1 MVWYFSNYV
10 VTFKLKKMFFVC
22 GFACECSANKGEGI
36 RPRGAKV
43 TASYGLLDMVLRTEL
58 SSSGRAAKALN
69 CWAISWALILYLL
82 SYNFQIFFPIKI
94 NFYVACMCVYT
105 VHTHCLGWKLVDH
118 KYMCL
123 FMCSLVCSI
132 SLFLRQF
139 CVLRS
144 PVLLALCFLLR
155 IVLAIP
161 SLWAQSKF

>member
-1 MVWYFSNYV
+1 
-10 VTFKLKKMFFVC
+10 MFFVC
-22 GFACECSANKGEGI
+22 GFACECSANKGQGRVSDPVELKLQQVMDCWTWCWEQNSVPLEEQQ
-36 RPRGAKV
+36 RLL
-43 TASYGLLDMVLRTEL
+43 TAEPSL
-58 SSSGRAAKALN
+58 
-69 CWAISWALILYLL
+69 WALILYLL

-132 SLFLRQF
+132 SLFLRQY